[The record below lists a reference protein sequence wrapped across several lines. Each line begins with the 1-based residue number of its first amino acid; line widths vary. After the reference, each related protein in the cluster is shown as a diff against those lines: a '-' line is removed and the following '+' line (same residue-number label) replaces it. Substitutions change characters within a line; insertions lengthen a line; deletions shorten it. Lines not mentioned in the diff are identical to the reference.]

1 MPAQQQ
7 ELKKNYI
14 GIVSDK
20 TEEQR
25 AVELLPKPDRPA
37 KQYLLSLMASVLH
50 RDVEALDVVAQ
61 PGKASGRCLI
71 SPDLLPVSV

>member
-14 GIVSDK
+14 GIVSDE

-37 KQYLLSLMASVLH
+37 KQYLLGLMASVLH
-50 RDVEALDVVAQ
+50 RDVEA
-61 PGKASGRCLI
+61 R
-71 SPDLLPVSV
+71 